1 MTCRQQTAVPA
12 DAPHPVGMN
21 GAPAAQGMLAGVSP
35 LAEYALLAVA
45 SIFWPLLITIVVIVL
60 RTAHPV
66 RLLAAFLAGGL
77 LATISVGLALVFSF
91 DGSGLLNNDRK
102 SVDPAVNIVVGGL
115 ALVAAFVVWR
125 LDARPRDAKPVKE
138 KRGITERYLENARLA
153 FLGGLL
159 LNIVPGLFP
168 IVALKNVAEGG
179 YSAATNV
186 VLVVVFYLV
195 MFVSVE
201 IPLVSYLV
209 APESTVRTVQRL
221 NNWLDRNVRKI
232 AALVLA
238 AIGLYLVL
246 RGLFQL

>member
-1 MTCRQQTAVPA
+1 
-12 DAPHPVGMN
+12 MN
-21 GAPAAQGMLAGVSP
+21 GAPLAQAMLAAVSP
-35 LAEYALLAVA
+35 LAEYVLLALA

-91 DGSGLLNNDRK
+91 DGSGLLSEDR
-102 SVDPAVNIVVGGL
+102 STVDPVVNLVVGSL
-115 ALVAAFVVWR
+115 AIIAAFVVWR
-125 LDARPRDAKPVKE
+125 LEARPREGNPEKPKGG
-138 KRGITERYLENARLA
+138 KTERYVENARLA
-153 FLGGLL
+153 FLAGLL
-159 LNIVPGLFP
+159 LNVLPGLFP
-168 IVALKNVAEGG
+168 FVALKNIAEGD
-179 YSAATNV
+179 YSAAVNV

-209 APESTVRTVQRL
+209 APEQTVRTVQRL
-221 NNWLDRNVRKI
+221 NDWLDRNARKV

-238 AIGLYLVL
+238 AVGLYLVV
-246 RGLFQL
+246 RGLLQL

>member
-1 MTCRQQTAVPA
+1 
-12 DAPHPVGMN
+12 MN
-21 GAPAAQGMLAGVSP
+21 GPPLTQGMLGAVSP
-35 LAEYALLAVA
+35 LAEYVLLALA

-60 RTAHPV
+60 RTEHPV

-91 DGSGLLNNDRK
+91 DGSGLLNDNRK
-102 SVDPAVNIVVGGL
+102 SVDPALNIVVGAL
-115 ALVAAFVVWR
+115 ALIVALVVWR
-125 LDARPRDAKPVKE
+125 LDARPRDAKPVKKKHGSAE
-138 KRGITERYLENARLA
+138 HYLENARLA

-168 IVALKNVAEGG
+168 IIALKDVAEAG
-179 YSAATNV
+179 YSAPANV

-195 MFVSVE
+195 MFASVE

-209 APESTVRTVQRL
+209 RPETTVRTVQRL
-221 NNWLDRNVRKI
+221 NDWLDRNARKV

-238 AIGLYLVL
+238 AVGLYLVV
-246 RGLFQL
+246 RGLLQL